1 MFDIPMKTTGAM
13 SSESLLSLNQTAGAG
28 LPANNIGVQQS
39 FGANQ
44 PQQNSYNAQ
53 GFQNNMNF
61 GQPQQSGFNSGVASQ
76 PMQNN
81 LPAMNVSQPM
91 QSTQPAQSF
100 QQPVQNTQPAQNYQ
114 QPVQNTQ
121 PAQSYQQPVQNT
133 QPAQSYQQPMQ
144 NTQPAAPKQRPQG
157 TGVHLKKGQKIS
169 LTQMNPDLSEIQV
182 CLGWDILNQACDL
195 DASAFM
201 LGADNKVVGDDWF
214 VFYGQPTSPDGSIV
228 HSGDSDGSG
237 VGDDEIITV
246 NLKKMSQNVQK
257 VAFVVTI
264 NEALEKHLNF
274 SMVSNA
280 YVRVVDK
287 STGKELV
294 KFMLTDYFATV
305 TSMVVGEIYN
315 KGGQWRFNPVGNG
328 FAEDLAGL
336 CGVYGVNVAD

>member
-1 MFDIPMKTTGAM
+1 MFNIPMNTSGAL
-13 SSESLLSLNQTAGAG
+13 SSEGLLALNQTGSAG
-28 LPANNIGVQQS
+28 LPTNNIGQAQQT
-39 FGANQ
+39 G
-44 PQQNSYNAQ
+44 
-53 GFQNNMNF
+53 NF
-61 GQPQQSGFNSGVASQ
+61 NQ

-81 LPAMNVSQPM
+81 FAQPTQNPQPTQNNFAQPTQNPLP
-91 QSTQPAQSF
+91 TQNNFA
-100 QQPVQNTQPAQNYQ
+100 
-114 QPVQNTQ
+114 
-121 PAQSYQQPVQNT
+121 
-133 QPAQSYQQPMQ
+133 QPMQ
-144 NTQPAAPKQRPQG
+144 NTQPVAPRQRPQG
-157 TGVHLKKGQKIS
+157 TGVHLKKGQKMS
-169 LTQMNPDLSEIQV
+169 LSQINPNLSEIQV

-201 LGADNKVVGDDWF
+201 LGANNKVIGDDWF

-228 HSGDSDGSG
+228 HLGDSTDGAG
-237 VGDDEIITV
+237 AGDDEIINI
-246 NLKKMSQNVQK
+246 NLNKLNNNVQK
-257 VAFVVTI
+257 IVFIVTI

-305 TSMVVGEIYN
+305 TSMVVGEVYN

-336 CGVYGVNVAD
+336 CAIYGVNVAD